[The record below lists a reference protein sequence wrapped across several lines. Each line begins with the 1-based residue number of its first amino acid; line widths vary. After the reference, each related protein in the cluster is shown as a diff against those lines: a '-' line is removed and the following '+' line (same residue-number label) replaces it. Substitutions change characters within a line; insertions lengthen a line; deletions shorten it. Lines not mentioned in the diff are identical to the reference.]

1 MGPLQNLRSL
11 RDDMRE
17 KGWIIDSFRFPFNG
31 VNYIVLV
38 IDYLPGEEKDPYAL
52 VKLDFLHPQ
61 NFKYHLLVPANSYR
75 LITDAM
81 ELRIFFRI
89 PPDYEHLGDALRT
102 LTKQLGYCT
111 PTKVN
116 SSKPQPEKNAITH
129 KMIQTGCEEPDKIYC
144 YTVKRNPVIIDGK
157 TGEKKQTKRTPENDS
172 KTRML
177 RRALYD
183 RLGKDDSISFC
194 YSDDPAMSRTDEE
207 IISNWTARKTGN
219 ESGMAVL

>member
-38 IDYLPGEEKDPYAL
+38 IDYLPGEEKGYAL
-52 VKLDFLHPQ
+52 LKLDFLHPD

-75 LITDAM
+75 LMKDAM

-102 LTKQLGYCT
+102 LTRELGYCT

-116 SSKPQPEKNAITH
+116 TAKSQAEKKAIVYELSDGDSEDAE
-129 KMIQTGCEEPDKIYC
+129 KLYC
-144 YTVKRNPVIIDGK
+144 FAVKRNPVLIDKETNEPRQLKRSAYNDRK
-157 TGEKKQTKRTPENDS
+157 TKI
-172 KTRML
+172 L
-177 RRALYD
+177 RSPLYQ
-183 RLGKDDSISFC
+183 RLGIDDTLSFC
-194 YSDDPAMSRTDEE
+194 YSNDPEMDYPDEV
-207 IISNWTARKTGN
+207 IIDNWLKN
-219 ESGMAVL
+219 KEKELNHQPV

>member
-38 IDYLPGEEKDPYAL
+38 IDYLPGEEKGYAL
-52 VKLDFLHPQ
+52 LKLDFLHPD
-61 NFKYHLLVPANSYR
+61 NFKYHLLVPANSKR
-75 LITDAM
+75 LICGAM
-81 ELRIFFRI
+81 DLRIFFKI

-116 SSKPQPEKNAITH
+116 TSKSQTEKKAIVY
-129 KMIQTGCEEPDKIYC
+129 KISDENSDDADKLYC
-144 YTVKRNPVIIDGK
+144 FAVKRNPVLIDK
-157 TGEKKQTKRTPENDS
+157 ETNEPRQLKRSSYNDR
-172 KTRML
+172 KTRIL
-177 RRALYD
+177 RPSLYE
-183 RLGKDDSISFC
+183 RLGIDDTLSFC
-194 YSDDPAMSRTDEE
+194 YSDDPKMDYPDEA
-207 IISNWTARKTGN
+207 IIDNWLKN
-219 ESGMAVL
+219 KEKELDLQPV